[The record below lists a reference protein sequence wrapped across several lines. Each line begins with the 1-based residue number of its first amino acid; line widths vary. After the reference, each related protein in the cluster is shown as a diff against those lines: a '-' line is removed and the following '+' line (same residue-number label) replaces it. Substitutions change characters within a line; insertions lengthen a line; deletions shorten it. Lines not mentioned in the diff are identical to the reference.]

1 MAVLKLFGLSGI
13 ARAVCRRCAV
23 GLMMM
28 AMVVFLVTPAT
39 NAAPS
44 AANAEYQVKA
54 VFLFNFAQ
62 FVTWP
67 ERAFDR
73 PKSPLIIGVLGDDP
87 FGAYLDEVVRGEKV
101 GEREIVARR
110 FRHVEDLSDCHILFV
125 SRSEAGQLDKIIAQL
140 KDRSVL
146 SVSDLDTFN
155 RQGGMV
161 RLVTENSKIRMR
173 INVEAA
179 KAAGLEISS
188 KLLRPATI
196 VKAEK
201 D

>member
-1 MAVLKLFGLSGI
+1 MAVLTLMAMSGI
-13 ARAVCRRCAV
+13 ARAYRRWCTL
-23 GLMMM
+23 GLMT
-28 AMVVFLVTPAT
+28 AMTVFLNSPAT
-39 NAAPS
+39 TAAPS
-44 AANAEYQVKA
+44 AANAEYQIKA

-67 ERAFDR
+67 ERAFER

-101 GEREIVARR
+101 GEREITALR
-110 FRHVEDLSDCHILFV
+110 FHRVEEINECHILFV
-125 SRSEAGQLDKIIAQL
+125 SRSEAGQLDKIIAHL
-140 KDRSVL
+140 KGRSVL
-146 SVSDLDTFN
+146 SVSDIDSFS

-161 RLVTENSKIRMR
+161 RFVTENSKIRMR
-173 INVEAA
+173 INLEVA

-196 VKAEK
+196 VTEEK
-201 D
+201 N